1 MYDGFPKKVTKEE
14 KLEELMA
21 KAAKKGT
28 EVVSMLSNQ
37 VFDAEDSDGETVKI
51 KKPKAESVP
60 DVKGM
65 DEQKTKVTE
74 TISKKEPTMARPDL
88 SMSTPEAN
96 RHLSESLEEAIT
108 IYTHMKKLTDE
119 DNHNMNPEEIDTL
132 AEQVSETMQLVKE
145 KRKPRYLFG

>member
-1 MYDGFPKKVTKEE
+1 MYDGLPVKVTKEE
-14 KLEELMA
+14 KLEELMT

-60 DVKGM
+60 DVKGT

-74 TISKKEPTMARPDL
+74 
-88 SMSTPEAN
+88 
-96 RHLSESLEEAIT
+96 SE
-108 IYTHMKKLTDE
+108 
-119 DNHNMNPEEIDTL
+119 
-132 AEQVSETMQLVKE
+132 
-145 KRKPRYLFG
+145 G

>member
-1 MYDGFPKKVTKEE
+1 MYDGLPVKVTKEE
-14 KLEELMA
+14 KLEELMT

-37 VFDAEDSDGETVKI
+37 VFEPEDSDGETVKA

-74 TISKKEPTMARPDL
+74 
-88 SMSTPEAN
+88 
-96 RHLSESLEEAIT
+96 SE
-108 IYTHMKKLTDE
+108 
-119 DNHNMNPEEIDTL
+119 
-132 AEQVSETMQLVKE
+132 
-145 KRKPRYLFG
+145 G

>member
-1 MYDGFPKKVTKEE
+1 MDDGFPRKVTKEE
-14 KLEELMA
+14 KLEQLMT
-21 KAAKKGT
+21 KAANKGT

-74 TISKKEPTMARPDL
+74 TITKEFQKPSLEDMGDAKRYIL
-88 SMSTPEAN
+88 
-96 RHLSESLEEAIT
+96 ESLEVAQRVYSEMQEMVEADNT
-108 IYTHMKKLTDE
+108 IMKPKE
-119 DNHNMNPEEIDTL
+119 METL
-132 AEQVSETMQLVKE
+132 ARQISRTMQLVAK
-145 KRKPRYLFG
+145 KKTSFRR